1 MNPYHTLIAVMEI
14 PSGLVPDISTR
25 LYIPKQWETNS
36 RKFSGV
42 RSSGQYC
49 RPENIRLVNS
59 AIPGREMNGHI
70 SLLRMGD

>member
-1 MNPYHTLIAVMEI
+1 MNPHHTVIAVREI
-14 PSGLVPDISTR
+14 PSGLVPDGSPSV
-25 LYIPKQWETNS
+25 YIPKQRETNA

-59 AIPGREMNGHI
+59 AIPGREMNGPI
-70 SLLRMGD
+70 PLLWMGD